1 MSIEVMESYE
11 KNVIDFLAEQNL
23 NLSYATVA
31 VLMYS
36 RKYHRPQ
43 NELTELLSR
52 LAPQLSLDEIAEA
65 VKWLINN
72 KLVESIESQHQ
83 YNIYEVIADFP
94 KRISELVD
102 NIDVETKLAKLES
115 VRREKVH
122 VRFLDTV
129 SANNNY
135 ETLLSA
141 IMNARYSIKYPML
154 STAPY
159 EALVNTIRSAAQNGV
174 KIKILLAEDNIVKK
188 YKGNTKKSRIEDWKY
203 KLNGVPNIE
212 IKGFNEEEPTEICTS
227 ILIDEKKLRY
237 VIYDPNTTTSLDGI
251 LLEVESIYGQ
261 KINIIKWFDTK
272 FDRAWS
278 QGATCKKQRIFRKI
292 FSVTSCI
299 LIIFIICTVYLL
311 YFFGYNTLYDQL
323 ALLIISPS
331 GLHILSK
338 IYLYVKQQL
347 FRLKTAFI
355 SMGH

>member
-11 KNVIDFLAEQNL
+11 KIVIDFLAEQNL
-23 NLSYATVA
+23 KLSYATVA

-52 LAPQLSLDEIAEA
+52 LAPQLLPIEIEEA
-65 VKWLINN
+65 VKWLIDNE
-72 KLVESIESQHQ
+72 LLISIEIQHQ
-83 YNIYEVIADFP
+83 YHIYEVVADFP
-94 KRISELVD
+94 KRISKLVN
-102 NIDVETKLAKLES
+102 NIDVELKLVEMVSA
-115 VRREKVH
+115 RREKVH
-122 VRFLDTV
+122 VRFLNTV

-135 ETLLSA
+135 ETLLSS

-154 STAPY
+154 SAAPY
-159 EALVNTIRSAAQNGV
+159 ETLVNTIKSVAQNGV

-212 IKGFNEEEPTEICTS
+212 IKGFNEEEPTELCTS

-237 VIYDPNTTTSLDGI
+237 VIYDPNTTTSLDGM
-251 LLEVESIYGQ
+251 LLEIENIYGQ
-261 KINIIKWFDTK
+261 DINIIKWFNAK

-278 QGATCKKQRIFRKI
+278 QGAKSKKQRILRKV
-292 FSVTSCI
+292 FSLTSCI
-299 LIIFIICTVYLL
+299 LIIFIICTVYLF
-311 YFFGYNTLYDQL
+311 YFFGSNTIYDQV
-323 ALLIISPS
+323 ALLLISPS

-338 IYLYVKQQL
+338 LYLYVKQQY
-347 FRLKTAFI
+347 FRFKATFI